1 MVMIAIALGA
11 LVIPPFLNHAGTSLV
26 GARNYRQTLEAQYA
40 ADSGAE
46 HAIWDL
52 KYGGLSGQIPNV
64 GNDTSYMLGESVNGL
79 PVDVTVTK
87 TGEPST
93 YGIVAAAGGSALDVS
108 ASVNATALKIFT
120 WHFE

>member
-11 LVIPPFLNHAGTSLV
+11 LVIPPFLNNAGTSLM
-26 GARNYRQTLEAQYA
+26 GARSYRQTMEEQYA

-46 HAIWDL
+46 HAIWGL
-52 KYGGLSGQIPNV
+52 KYGGYSSGFNKV
-64 GNDTSYMLGESVNGL
+64 GDMLDYSLGESVNGL
-79 PVDVTVTK
+79 QVDVEITK

-93 YGIVAAAGGSALDVS
+93 YSIASEAGSRTLSVS
-108 ASVNATALKIFT
+108 ASVNSTALEIFN

>member
-26 GARNYRQTLEAQYA
+26 GARNYRQALEAQYA

-52 KYGGLSGQIPNV
+52 KYGGLSSGFIKV
-64 GNDTSYMLGESVNGL
+64 GDEVDYTLGENVNGFQ
-79 PVDVTVTK
+79 VDVAVEK
-87 TGEPST
+87 TGMPST
-93 YGIVAAAGGSALDVS
+93 YSIVAAAGGSTLNVS
-108 ASVNATALKIFT
+108 ASVNVTDLEILT